1 MERRRARG
9 RYKKRTADRTAVR
22 RYLLFCCCLCVLGI
36 LLTATGGVLGPAISS
51 AAELQVRNMIT
62 KSINQAV
69 AEEMLSGEIS
79 GQLIQVQTGADG
91 MIQAD
96 TIAMNRMAA
105 SLTGRIQERITSLGE
120 ESIAIP
126 FGSVFG
132 SQLLSQIGPKLKLKV
147 VPIGAAE
154 VGFKTEFESSGIN
167 QTRHRIYLE
176 VSSTARILAPFS
188 LAKIQ
193 TSDVILVAETVIVG
207 DVPQSYVFVPEND
220 ILDGLDSGME

>member
-1 MERRRARG
+1 M
-9 RYKKRTADRTAVR
+9 
-22 RYLLFCCCLCVLGI
+22 
-36 LLTATGGVLGPAISS
+36 
-51 AAELQVRNMIT
+51 RNMIT

-91 MIQAD
+91 QVTMIQAD

>member
-91 MIQAD
+91 QVTMIQAD
-96 TIAMNRMAA
+96 TIAMNRLAA

-126 FGSVFG
+126 FE
-132 SQLLSQIGPKLKLKV
+132 IGRAHV
-147 VPIGAAE
+147 
-154 VGFKTEFESSGIN
+154 
-167 QTRHRIYLE
+167 
-176 VSSTARILAPFS
+176 
-188 LAKIQ
+188 
-193 TSDVILVAETVIVG
+193 
-207 DVPQSYVFVPEND
+207 
-220 ILDGLDSGME
+220 